1 MKAALQKSV
10 RKYLLASVISLKL
23 FDNLLHFCKNLRL
36 NDFMNLFLQKKKIA
50 IFFVSNVPV
59 VPVVILTRLCSFKLM
74 VKSNSIFYMCSK
86 LTIPS

>member
-23 FDNLLHFCKNLRL
+23 FDNLLHFCKSLRL
-36 NDFMNLFLQKKKIA
+36 SDFMNLFLQKKKTA

-59 VPVVILTRLCSFKLM
+59 VMPTRLCSFKLII
-74 VKSNSIFYMCSK
+74 KSKSVFYMCLK
-86 LTIPS
+86 LTIQS

>member
-1 MKAALQKSV
+1 MKTALQKSV

-50 IFFVSNVPV
+50 IFFV
-59 VPVVILTRLCSFKLM
+59 
-74 VKSNSIFYMCSK
+74 
-86 LTIPS
+86 

>member
-1 MKAALQKSV
+1 MKTALQKSV

-59 VPVVILTRLCSFKLM
+59 VMPTRLCSFKLI
-74 VKSNSIFYMCSK
+74 VKSKSIFCMCSK